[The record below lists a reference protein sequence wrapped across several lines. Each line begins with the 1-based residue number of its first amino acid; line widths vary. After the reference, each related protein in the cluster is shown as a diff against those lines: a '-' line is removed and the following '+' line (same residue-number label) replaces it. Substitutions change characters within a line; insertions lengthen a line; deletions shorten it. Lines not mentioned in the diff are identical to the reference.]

1 MLLRFLAPI
10 FNWFPVR
17 WQRRILDGTHTRFL
31 VGVVGLGIDPDG
43 RILLARH
50 RFGAPQW
57 RFLGG
62 VLNPGERL
70 EDALARE
77 VREETALEIEVG
89 PLLEAAAGYRWRHVD
104 LVYAYR
110 VTVAGT
116 RLSGELA
123 ELRSFDPAGLP
134 EMRADQRG
142 VAPTSTGPP
151 SGTAACWAWTR

>member
-1 MLLRFLAPI
+1 MILRILAPI

-17 WQRRILDGTHTRFL
+17 WQRRTLDGTHTRFL

-142 VAPTSTGPP
+142 VVERQVSRAVD
-151 SGTAACWAWTR
+151 WARGR